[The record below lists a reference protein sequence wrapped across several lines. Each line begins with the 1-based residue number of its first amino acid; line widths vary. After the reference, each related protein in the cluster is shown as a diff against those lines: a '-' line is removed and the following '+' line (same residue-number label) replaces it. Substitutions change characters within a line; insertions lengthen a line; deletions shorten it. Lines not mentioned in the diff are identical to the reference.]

1 MASITSASASSALAP
16 VVATSSGSEA
26 NPKSATWVF
35 GYGSIIWRPDF
46 EFAEKRTGW
55 VNDHTRRFWQGSP
68 DHRGQPGALGRVL
81 TLVPELGSECWG
93 VCYRLPKE
101 KEDDIMAALDY
112 RERGG
117 YVRINVPFEYE
128 VSPGVTEKVTAIT
141 YIASPDNKYYLGP
154 VPMED
159 MVRQI
164 YFARGESGKNIDYV
178 LNLARH
184 LETMGLADDHIHEL
198 AVQLES
204 RAAKEAIPAQL
215 QSPVQTTTQ
224 VIA

>member
-1 MASITSASASSALAP
+1 MSSISSAAAAVPAGADTPAP
-16 VVATSSGSEA
+16 SSETR
-26 NPKSATWVF
+26 SATWVF

-81 TLVPELGSECWG
+81 TLVPEVGSECWG
-93 VCYRLPKE
+93 VCYRLPSDKE
-101 KEDDIMAALDY
+101 EEIMAALDY

-117 YVRINVPFEYE
+117 YVRIHVPFEYE
-128 VSPGVTEKVTAIT
+128 VSAGVTEKVTAIT
-141 YIASPDNKYYLGP
+141 YIASPDNEYYLGP

-164 YFARGESGKNIDYV
+164 YFARGESGRNIDYV

-198 AVQLES
+198 ALQLER
-204 RAAKEAIPAQL
+204 RAAKDTIPAQI
-215 QSPVQTTTQ
+215 QNPVQTTTQ
-224 VIA
+224 VTA

>member
-1 MASITSASASSALAP
+1 MSSISSASAAAPAPASASSG
-16 VVATSSGSEA
+16 SGSDA
-26 NPKSATWVF
+26 TPATWVF

-55 VNDHTRRFWQGSP
+55 VNNHTRRFWQGSP

-81 TLVPELGSECWG
+81 TLVPEAGSECWG
-93 VCYRLPKE
+93 VCYRLPADKE
-101 KEDDIMAALDY
+101 GEIMAALDY

-117 YVRINVPFEYE
+117 YVRIRVPFEYE
-128 VSPGVTEKVTAIT
+128 VAPGRTEKVDAIT
-141 YIASPDNKYYLGP
+141 YIASPDNEYYLGP

-184 LETMGLADDHIHEL
+184 LETMGLADNHIHEL
-198 AVQLES
+198 ALQLER
-204 RAAKEAIPAQL
+204 RAAKDTVPVQL

-224 VIA
+224 VTA